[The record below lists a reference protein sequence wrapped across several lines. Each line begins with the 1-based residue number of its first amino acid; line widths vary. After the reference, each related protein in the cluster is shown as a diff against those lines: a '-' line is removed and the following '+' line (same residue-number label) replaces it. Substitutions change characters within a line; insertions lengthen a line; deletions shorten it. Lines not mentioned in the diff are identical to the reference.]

1 MNKVGVV
8 LSGCGHQ
15 DGSEIHEAVF
25 TLHALEKAGA
35 EAIIMAP
42 DMDQFHV
49 INHLNGNEDLSESR
63 NILVESA
70 RIARGKVVDVASV
83 SGHQLDAL
91 IFPGGTGMAKNIFDY
106 SMAGINCTVISDVQK
121 LVVEILEANKPLG
134 AICIAPVMVAKVLEF
149 LGRTG
154 TVTGGFNVEINNDIK
169 AMGINTIEAG
179 AEAGAVAGQHH
190 GAHVDLRRQ
199 RLADFDQGLK
209 QRPVQGVVPLGA
221 VQPHLGHRA
230 MALQLQDLAHRF
242 ARLSCARS
250 MPTRSRHR
258 VNICR

>member
-70 RIARGKVVDVASV
+70 RIARGKVIDVASV

-106 SMAGINCTVISDVQK
+106 SMAGINCTVISDVQR
-121 LVVEILEANKPLG
+121 LVVEILEADKPLG
-134 AICIAPVMVAKVLEF
+134 AICIAPVMVAKVLEY

-154 TVTGGFNVEINNDIK
+154 TVTGGFNVEINNDIR
-169 AMGINTIEAG
+169 AMGINIIEVG
-179 AEAGAVAGQHH
+179 AEEIVIDKENKIVTTPAYVEA
-190 GAHVDLRRQ
+190 
-199 RLADFDQGLK
+199 K
-209 QRPVQGVVPLGA
+209 
-221 VQPHLGHRA
+221 
-230 MALQLQDLAHRF
+230 
-242 ARLSCARS
+242 S
-250 MPTRSRHR
+250 MNEAFTGIEKL
-258 VNICR
+258 VNKVLDMI

>member
-106 SMAGINCTVISDVQK
+106 SMAGINCTVISDVQR
-121 LVVEILEANKPLG
+121 LVVEILEADKPLG

-169 AMGINTIEAG
+169 AMGINIIEVG
-179 AEAGAVAGQHH
+179 AEEIV
-190 GAHVDLRRQ
+190 VDKENKIVTTP
-199 RLADFDQGLK
+199 AYVEAK
-209 QRPVQGVVPLGA
+209 
-221 VQPHLGHRA
+221 
-230 MALQLQDLAHRF
+230 
-242 ARLSCARS
+242 S
-250 MPTRSRHR
+250 MNEAFTGIEKL
-258 VNICR
+258 VNKVLDMI

>member
-15 DGSEIHEAVF
+15 DGTEIHEAVF
-25 TLHALEKAGA
+25 TLHALEKAGS

-49 INHLNGNEDLSESR
+49 INHLNGNEEISESR

-106 SMAGINCTVISDVQK
+106 SMAGINCTIISDVQR
-121 LVVEILEANKPLG
+121 LVVEILEADKPLG
-134 AICIAPVMVAKVLEF
+134 AICIAPVMVAKVLEY

-154 TVTGGFNVEINNDIK
+154 TVTGGFNDEINNDIK
-169 AMGINTIEAG
+169 AMGINTIEVG
-179 AEAGAVAGQHH
+179 AEEIV
-190 GAHVDLRRQ
+190 VDKENKIVTTP
-199 RLADFDQGLK
+199 AYVEAK
-209 QRPVQGVVPLGA
+209 
-221 VQPHLGHRA
+221 
-230 MALQLQDLAHRF
+230 
-242 ARLSCARS
+242 S
-250 MPTRSRHR
+250 MNESFMGIEKL
-258 VNICR
+258 VNKILDMI

>member
-106 SMAGINCTVISDVQK
+106 SMAGINCTIISDVQR
-121 LVVEILEANKPLG
+121 LVVEILEADKPLG
-134 AICIAPVMVAKVLEF
+134 AICIAPVMVAKVLEY

-169 AMGINTIEAG
+169 AMGINTIEVG
-179 AEAGAVAGQHH
+179 AEEIVIDKENKIVTTPAYVEA
-190 GAHVDLRRQ
+190 
-199 RLADFDQGLK
+199 K
-209 QRPVQGVVPLGA
+209 
-221 VQPHLGHRA
+221 
-230 MALQLQDLAHRF
+230 
-242 ARLSCARS
+242 S
-250 MPTRSRHR
+250 MNEAFTGIEKL
-258 VNICR
+258 VNKVLDMI

>member
-106 SMAGINCTVISDVQK
+106 SMAGINCTVISDVQR
-121 LVVEILEANKPLG
+121 LVVEILEADKPLG

-169 AMGINTIEAG
+169 AMGINTIEVG
-179 AEAGAVAGQHH
+179 AEEIV
-190 GAHVDLRRQ
+190 VDKENKIVTTP
-199 RLADFDQGLK
+199 AYVEAK
-209 QRPVQGVVPLGA
+209 
-221 VQPHLGHRA
+221 
-230 MALQLQDLAHRF
+230 
-242 ARLSCARS
+242 S
-250 MPTRSRHR
+250 MNESFMGIEKL
-258 VNICR
+258 VNKVLDMI

>member
-25 TLHALEKAGA
+25 TLHALEKEGA

-106 SMAGINCTVISDVQK
+106 SMAGINCTVISDVQR
-121 LVVEILEANKPLG
+121 LVVEILEADKPLG

-169 AMGINTIEAG
+169 AMGINTIEVG
-179 AEAGAVAGQHH
+179 AEEIV
-190 GAHVDLRRQ
+190 VDKENKIVTTP
-199 RLADFDQGLK
+199 AYVDAK
-209 QRPVQGVVPLGA
+209 S
-221 VQPHLGHRA
+221 
-230 MALQLQDLAHRF
+230 MNE
-242 ARLSCARS
+242 SCAGIEKL
-250 MPTRSRHR
+250 
-258 VNICR
+258 VNKVLELI

>member
-49 INHLNGNEDLSESR
+49 INHLNGNEELSESR

-106 SMAGINCTVISDVQK
+106 SMAGINCTVISDVQR
-121 LVVEILEANKPLG
+121 LVVEILEADKPLG
-134 AICIAPVMVAKVLEF
+134 AICIAPVMIAKVLEY

-154 TVTGGFNVEINNDIK
+154 TVTGGFNVEINNDIR
-169 AMGINTIEAG
+169 AMGINAVEVG
-179 AEAGAVAGQHH
+179 AEEIV
-190 GAHVDLRRQ
+190 VDKENKLVTTP
-199 RLADFDQGLK
+199 AYVEAK
-209 QRPVQGVVPLGA
+209 
-221 VQPHLGHRA
+221 
-230 MALQLQDLAHRF
+230 
-242 ARLSCARS
+242 S
-250 MPTRSRHR
+250 MNESFTGIEKL
-258 VNICR
+258 VNKVLDMI

>member
-106 SMAGINCTVISDVQK
+106 SMAGINCTVISDVQR
-121 LVVEILEANKPLG
+121 LVVEILEADKPLG
-134 AICIAPVMVAKVLEF
+134 AICIAPVMIAKVLEY

-154 TVTGGFNVEINNDIK
+154 TVTGGFNVEINNDIR
-169 AMGINTIEAG
+169 AMGINAVEVG
-179 AEAGAVAGQHH
+179 AEEIV
-190 GAHVDLRRQ
+190 VDKENKIVTTP
-199 RLADFDQGLK
+199 AYVDAK
-209 QRPVQGVVPLGA
+209 
-221 VQPHLGHRA
+221 
-230 MALQLQDLAHRF
+230 
-242 ARLSCARS
+242 S
-250 MPTRSRHR
+250 MNESFTGIEKL
-258 VNICR
+258 VNKVLELI

>member
-25 TLHALEKAGA
+25 TLHALEKAEA

-83 SGHQLDAL
+83 SGHQVDAL

-106 SMAGINCTVISDVQK
+106 SMAGINCTVISDVQR
-121 LVVEILEANKPLG
+121 LVVEILEADKPLG

-154 TVTGGFNVEINNDIK
+154 TVTGGFNDEINNDIK
-169 AMGINTIEAG
+169 AMGINTIEVG
-179 AEAGAVAGQHH
+179 AEEIVIDKENKIVTTPAYVEA
-190 GAHVDLRRQ
+190 
-199 RLADFDQGLK
+199 K
-209 QRPVQGVVPLGA
+209 
-221 VQPHLGHRA
+221 
-230 MALQLQDLAHRF
+230 
-242 ARLSCARS
+242 S
-250 MPTRSRHR
+250 MNESFMGIEKL
-258 VNICR
+258 VNKVLDMI

>member
-25 TLHALEKAGA
+25 TLHALDKAGA

-49 INHLNGNEDLSESR
+49 INHLNGNEDLTESR

-106 SMAGINCTVISDVQK
+106 SMAGINCTVISDVQR
-121 LVVEILEANKPLG
+121 LVVEILEADKPLG

-154 TVTGGFNVEINNDIK
+154 TVTGGFNDEINNDIK
-169 AMGINTIEAG
+169 AMGINTIEVG
-179 AEAGAVAGQHH
+179 AEEIV
-190 GAHVDLRRQ
+190 VDKENKIVTTP
-199 RLADFDQGLK
+199 AYVEAK
-209 QRPVQGVVPLGA
+209 
-221 VQPHLGHRA
+221 
-230 MALQLQDLAHRF
+230 
-242 ARLSCARS
+242 S
-250 MPTRSRHR
+250 MNESFTGIEKL
-258 VNICR
+258 VNKVLDMI

>member
-49 INHLNGNEDLSESR
+49 INHLNGNEDLTESR

-106 SMAGINCTVISDVQK
+106 SMAGINCTVISDVQR
-121 LVVEILEANKPLG
+121 LVVEILEADKPLG
-134 AICIAPVMVAKVLEF
+134 AICIAPVMVAKILEY

-169 AMGINTIEAG
+169 AMGINTIEVG
-179 AEAGAVAGQHH
+179 AEEIVIDKENKIVTTPAYVEA
-190 GAHVDLRRQ
+190 
-199 RLADFDQGLK
+199 K
-209 QRPVQGVVPLGA
+209 
-221 VQPHLGHRA
+221 
-230 MALQLQDLAHRF
+230 
-242 ARLSCARS
+242 S
-250 MPTRSRHR
+250 MNESFTGIEKL
-258 VNICR
+258 VNKVLDMI

>member
-25 TLHALEKAGA
+25 TLHALEKEDA

-49 INHLNGNEDLSESR
+49 INHLNGNEELSESR

-70 RIARGKVVDVASV
+70 RIARGKVIDVASV

-106 SMAGINCTVISDVQK
+106 SMAGINCTVISDVQR
-121 LVVEILEANKPLG
+121 LVVEILEADKPLG
-134 AICIAPVMVAKVLEF
+134 AICIAPVMVAKVLEY

-154 TVTGGFNVEINNDIK
+154 TVTGGFNVEINNDIR
-169 AMGINTIEAG
+169 AMGINAVEVG
-179 AEAGAVAGQHH
+179 AEEIV
-190 GAHVDLRRQ
+190 VDKENKLVTTP
-199 RLADFDQGLK
+199 AYVEAK
-209 QRPVQGVVPLGA
+209 
-221 VQPHLGHRA
+221 
-230 MALQLQDLAHRF
+230 
-242 ARLSCARS
+242 S
-250 MPTRSRHR
+250 MNESFTGIEKL
-258 VNICR
+258 VNKVLELI

>member
-8 LSGCGHQ
+8 LSGCGYQ

-49 INHLNGNEDLSESR
+49 INHLNGNEDLTESR

-106 SMAGINCTVISDVQK
+106 SMAGINCTVISDVQR
-121 LVVEILEANKPLG
+121 LVVEILEADKPLG
-134 AICIAPVMVAKVLEF
+134 AICIAPVMVAKILEY

-169 AMGINTIEAG
+169 AMGINTIEVG
-179 AEAGAVAGQHH
+179 AEEIVIDKENKIVTTPAYVEA
-190 GAHVDLRRQ
+190 
-199 RLADFDQGLK
+199 K
-209 QRPVQGVVPLGA
+209 
-221 VQPHLGHRA
+221 
-230 MALQLQDLAHRF
+230 
-242 ARLSCARS
+242 S
-250 MPTRSRHR
+250 MNESFTGIEKL
-258 VNICR
+258 VNKVLDMI

>member
-1 MNKVGVV
+1 MKKVGVV

-25 TLHALEKAGA
+25 TLHALEKADA

-49 INHLNGNEDLSESR
+49 INHLNGNEELSESR

-70 RIARGKVVDVASV
+70 RIARGKVIDVASV

-106 SMAGINCTVISDVQK
+106 SMAGINCTVISDVQR
-121 LVVEILEANKPLG
+121 LVVEILEADKPLG

-169 AMGINTIEAG
+169 AMGINIIEVG
-179 AEAGAVAGQHH
+179 AEEIV
-190 GAHVDLRRQ
+190 VDKENKIVTTP
-199 RLADFDQGLK
+199 AYVEAK
-209 QRPVQGVVPLGA
+209 
-221 VQPHLGHRA
+221 
-230 MALQLQDLAHRF
+230 
-242 ARLSCARS
+242 S
-250 MPTRSRHR
+250 MNESFTGIEKL
-258 VNICR
+258 VNKVLDMI

>member
-49 INHLNGNEDLSESR
+49 INHLNGNEELSESR

-70 RIARGKVVDVASV
+70 RIARGKVIDVASV

-106 SMAGINCTVISDVQK
+106 SMAGINCTVISDVQR
-121 LVVEILEANKPLG
+121 LVVEILEADKPLG
-134 AICIAPVMVAKVLEF
+134 AICIAPVMIAKVLEY

-169 AMGINTIEAG
+169 AMGINAVEVG
-179 AEAGAVAGQHH
+179 AEEIVIDKENKIVTTPAYVEA
-190 GAHVDLRRQ
+190 
-199 RLADFDQGLK
+199 K
-209 QRPVQGVVPLGA
+209 
-221 VQPHLGHRA
+221 
-230 MALQLQDLAHRF
+230 
-242 ARLSCARS
+242 S
-250 MPTRSRHR
+250 MNESFTGIEKL
-258 VNICR
+258 VNKVLDMI

>member
-1 MNKVGVV
+1 MKKVGVV

-25 TLHALEKAGA
+25 TLHALEKADA

-49 INHLNGNEDLSESR
+49 INHLNGNEELSESR

-70 RIARGKVVDVASV
+70 RIARGKVIDVASV

-106 SMAGINCTVISDVQK
+106 SMAGINCTVISDVQR
-121 LVVEILEANKPLG
+121 LVVEILEADKPLG
-134 AICIAPVMVAKVLEF
+134 AICIAPVMIAKVLEY

-169 AMGINTIEAG
+169 AMGINAVEVG
-179 AEAGAVAGQHH
+179 AEEIV
-190 GAHVDLRRQ
+190 VDKENKIVTTP
-199 RLADFDQGLK
+199 AYVEAK
-209 QRPVQGVVPLGA
+209 
-221 VQPHLGHRA
+221 
-230 MALQLQDLAHRF
+230 
-242 ARLSCARS
+242 S
-250 MPTRSRHR
+250 MNEAFTGIEKL
-258 VNICR
+258 VNKVLDMI

>member
-25 TLHALEKAGA
+25 TLHVLEKAGA

-49 INHLNGNEDLSESR
+49 INHLNGNEDLTESR

-106 SMAGINCTVISDVQK
+106 SMAGINCTVISDVQR
-121 LVVEILEANKPLG
+121 LVVEILEADKPLG

-169 AMGINTIEAG
+169 AMGINTIEVG
-179 AEAGAVAGQHH
+179 AEEIVIDKENKIVTTPAYVEA
-190 GAHVDLRRQ
+190 
-199 RLADFDQGLK
+199 K
-209 QRPVQGVVPLGA
+209 
-221 VQPHLGHRA
+221 
-230 MALQLQDLAHRF
+230 
-242 ARLSCARS
+242 S
-250 MPTRSRHR
+250 MNESFTGIEKL
-258 VNICR
+258 VNKVLDMI

>member
-106 SMAGINCTVISDVQK
+106 SMAGINCTVISDVQR
-121 LVVEILEANKPLG
+121 LVVEILEADKPLG

-169 AMGINTIEAG
+169 AMGINTIEVG
-179 AEAGAVAGQHH
+179 AEEIV
-190 GAHVDLRRQ
+190 VDKENKIVTTP
-199 RLADFDQGLK
+199 AYVEAK
-209 QRPVQGVVPLGA
+209 
-221 VQPHLGHRA
+221 
-230 MALQLQDLAHRF
+230 
-242 ARLSCARS
+242 S
-250 MPTRSRHR
+250 MNESFTGIEKL
-258 VNICR
+258 VNKVLDMI

>member
-8 LSGCGHQ
+8 LSGCGNQ

-49 INHLNGNEDLSESR
+49 INHLNGNEDLTESR

-106 SMAGINCTVISDVQK
+106 SMAGINCTVISDVQR
-121 LVVEILEANKPLG
+121 LVVEILEADKPLG

-169 AMGINTIEAG
+169 AMGINTIEVG
-179 AEAGAVAGQHH
+179 AEEIVIDKENKIVTTPAYVEA
-190 GAHVDLRRQ
+190 
-199 RLADFDQGLK
+199 K
-209 QRPVQGVVPLGA
+209 
-221 VQPHLGHRA
+221 
-230 MALQLQDLAHRF
+230 
-242 ARLSCARS
+242 S
-250 MPTRSRHR
+250 MNESFTGIEKL
-258 VNICR
+258 VNKVLDMI

>member
-1 MNKVGVV
+1 MNKIGVV

-49 INHLNGNEDLSESR
+49 INHLNGNEDLTESR

-106 SMAGINCTVISDVQK
+106 SMAGINCTVISDVQR
-121 LVVEILEANKPLG
+121 LVVEILEADKPLG

-169 AMGINTIEAG
+169 AMGINTIEVG
-179 AEAGAVAGQHH
+179 AEEIVIDKENKIVTTPAYVEAKSMNES
-190 GAHVDLRRQ
+190 
-199 RLADFDQGLK
+199 F
-209 QRPVQGVVPLGA
+209 LGIEK
-221 VQPHLGHRA
+221 L
-230 MALQLQDLAHRF
+230 
-242 ARLSCARS
+242 
-250 MPTRSRHR
+250 
-258 VNICR
+258 VNKVLDKI

>member
-25 TLHALEKAGA
+25 TLHALEKAEA

-106 SMAGINCTVISDVQK
+106 SMAGINCTVISDVQR
-121 LVVEILEANKPLG
+121 LVVEILEADKPLG
-134 AICIAPVMVAKVLEF
+134 AICIAPVMVAKILEY

-169 AMGINTIEAG
+169 AMGINTIKVG
-179 AEAGAVAGQHH
+179 AEEIVIDKENKIVTTPAYVEA
-190 GAHVDLRRQ
+190 
-199 RLADFDQGLK
+199 K
-209 QRPVQGVVPLGA
+209 
-221 VQPHLGHRA
+221 
-230 MALQLQDLAHRF
+230 
-242 ARLSCARS
+242 S
-250 MPTRSRHR
+250 MNESFTGIEKL
-258 VNICR
+258 VNKVLDMI